1 MTYKIL
7 STRQVETILYTLV
20 EYTFNNQIITV
31 EVAHFNP
38 QLTLDIETNIINRAQ
53 SELQKLEMIESI
65 NQLLPIIEVNEIK
78 DINI

>member
-20 EYTFNNQIITV
+20 EYTFDNQVITV
-31 EVAHFNP
+31 EVGHFNP
-38 QLTLDIETNIINRAQ
+38 QTTLEIETNIVNRAQ

-65 NQLLPIIEVNEIK
+65 NQLLPIIEVNEVK